1 MQNHLLQVLVLC
13 AMEPPASDLPEA
25 IQASKVEVL
34 KNMSIPTLDD
44 AFLAQ
49 YTEDNFM
56 SEPGYLE
63 DPGVPDDSVT
73 PTFAAIVLRIN
84 NERWKGVP
92 FVMKAGKGLDE
103 RLAEVRV
110 RYKSQPYNKLLVGP
124 QAKNELVCRIQPDEA
139 LYLKTHTKKPGLEQE
154 VEPTCMDMRYAST
167 FGGSY
172 LADAYERMFL
182 NAAKGDSSL
191 FVSSGELRE
200 AWRVFTPLLH
210 AIDKVRPKPILYAFG
225 ERNPRGFRDWS
236 LAHSGV
242 EHCVEIIVMLS
253 P

>member
-13 AMEPPASDLPEA
+13 AMEPPKSDAPA
-25 IQASKVEVL
+25 DIQAAKVEVL
-34 KNMSIPTLDD
+34 KAMSIPSLDD

-110 RYKSQPYNKLLVGP
+110 RYKSQPYNKLLVGR
-124 QAKNELVCRIQPDEA
+124 KIGTL
-139 LYLKTHTKKPGLEQE
+139 
-154 VEPTCMDMRYAST
+154 
-167 FGGSY
+167 GSWS
-172 LADAYERMFL
+172 
-182 NAAKGDSSL
+182 KG
-191 FVSSGELRE
+191 R
-200 AWRVFTPLLH
+200 R
-210 AIDKVRPKPILYAFG
+210 
-225 ERNPRGFRDWS
+225 
-236 LAHSGV
+236 
-242 EHCVEIIVMLS
+242 
-253 P
+253 

>member
-1 MQNHLLQVLVLC
+1 MNGDHTGIIRDIMQNHLLQVLVLC
-13 AMEPPASDLPEA
+13 AMEPPASDAPSD
-25 IQASKVEVL
+25 IQKAKVEVL
-34 KNMSIPTLDD
+34 KAMSIPSLDD

-73 PTFAAIVLRIN
+73 PTFAAIVLKIN

-124 QAKNELVCRIQPDEA
+124 QAKNELVCRIQPDEV
-139 LYLKTHTKKPGLEQE
+139 P
-154 VEPTCMDMRYAST
+154 
-167 FGGSY
+167 
-172 LADAYERMFL
+172 
-182 NAAKGDSSL
+182 
-191 FVSSGELRE
+191 
-200 AWRVFTPLLH
+200 
-210 AIDKVRPKPILYAFG
+210 
-225 ERNPRGFRDWS
+225 
-236 LAHSGV
+236 SGV
-242 EHCVEIIVMLS
+242 RRIAPFSKKKTTTHHRSWRRSQGDASRRPRTPTTRETAAGALPEDAHKTSRLGTGRGAHLHGHEVCVDVWWVVLGRCL
-253 P
+253 